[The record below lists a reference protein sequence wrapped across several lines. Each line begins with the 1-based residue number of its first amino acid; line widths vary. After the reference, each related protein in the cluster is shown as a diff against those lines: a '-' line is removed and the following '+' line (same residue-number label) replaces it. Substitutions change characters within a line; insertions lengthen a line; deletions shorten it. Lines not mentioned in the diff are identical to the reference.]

1 MELLNRIKNQENKLY
16 YEDFKSK
23 LTLLKEQLKPNNKY
37 KDILES
43 LDSINSSKIN
53 FLLLLFQNHDIW
65 LKMNFHDIYYKK
77 DTFFKINK
85 ISDNKNDNDKHCNIF
100 NVFIHW
106 ILYLYLELI
115 KNIYSS
121 NSINKTKINRNIYLF
136 KETNLL
142 IIKLY
147 K

>member
-23 LTLLKEQLKPNNKY
+23 LNLLKEQLKPNNKY

-65 LKMNFHDIYYKK
+65 LKINFHDIYNKK
-77 DTFFKINK
+77 DSFFKINK
-85 ISDNKNDNDKHCNIF
+85 ISDNK
-100 NVFIHW
+100 
-106 ILYLYLELI
+106 
-115 KNIYSS
+115 
-121 NSINKTKINRNIYLF
+121 R
-136 KETNLL
+136 
-142 IIKLY
+142 
-147 K
+147 